1 MIPDDDRM
9 RDAMHRIEPSG
20 PAAGIDAPDL
30 FERVA
35 LGAKRR
41 RHLRT
46 SATVLGAAVVLAAIG
61 FAPTLIRGASSS
73 PGTQTLGAPS
83 SDLDP
88 GFTGKLG
95 SSAPSATSPAPA
107 LSSPGLA
114 VPSGPIV
121 PALQS
126 PPPNTASPLPT
137 NSSGCPTVGSI
148 PPGADGAIQAEAAAI
163 AAVPKRYGA
172 DAVAKAQVTSVYA
185 ASTGK
190 GYGIV
195 ADAICGKA
203 LGDNSYVVELSFG
216 DMTSASIGSGQL
228 FVADFP
234 NAGWQVW
241 FQYH

>member
-9 RDAMHRIEPSG
+9 RDAMHRIEPSS
-20 PAAGIDAPDL
+20 PAAGTDTPDL

-73 PGTQTLGAPS
+73 PNTQTLAGPS

-95 SSAPSATSPAPA
+95 SSVPPTSPAPA
-107 LSSPGLA
+107 VSSQGLA
-114 VPSGPIV
+114 EPSGPIV

-137 NSSGCPTVGSI
+137 NSAGCPTVESI
-148 PPGADGAIQAEAAAI
+148 PSGADAAIQAEAAAV

-172 DAVAKAQVTSVYA
+172 DAVTKAHVTSVYA

-195 ADAICGKA
+195 ADGMCGKT
-203 LGDNSYVVELSFG
+203 LGDNSYVVEFSFDG
-216 DMTSASIGSGQL
+216 TDSASMGSGQL
-228 FVADFP
+228 FVADFA